1 MLEAKTYRQ
10 YAADCVRIAEKM
22 DAKDKKV
29 LLEIAQ
35 AWDMRAEEAERR
47 EIKPDGKTDGKA
59 DGKADGH
66 DVPTGNR
73 GT

>member
-1 MLEAKTYRQ
+1 MMAEEMNMLEAKTYRQ

-35 AWDMRAEEAERR
+35 AWQMRADEAERR
-47 EIKPDGKTDGKA
+47 QVKPDGKS
-59 DGKADGH
+59 DGH
-66 DVPTGNR
+66 DASAGGR

>member
-1 MLEAKTYRQ
+1 MLQAKTYRQ

-47 EIKPDGKTDGKA
+47 ALKPDGNGGSGAVSAREGETDQG
-59 DGKADGH
+59 
-66 DVPTGNR
+66 VC
-73 GT
+73 